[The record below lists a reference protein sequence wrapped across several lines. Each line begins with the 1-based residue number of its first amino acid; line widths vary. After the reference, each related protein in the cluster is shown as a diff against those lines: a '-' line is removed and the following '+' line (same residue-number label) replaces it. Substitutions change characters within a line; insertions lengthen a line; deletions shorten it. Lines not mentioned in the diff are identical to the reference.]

1 MSPLARPLFISQ
13 VLLASFPKMA
23 QAAAVATSA
32 GPSWESIQQK
42 FIGGPYQ
49 GSGGMALHGG
59 SVGVEAFADDQEAIS
74 AIRLFPSV
82 MRSFGGLGPDAT
94 DAQITAKFL
103 PAVKI
108 MLPHGGYFHDTLY
121 NIEVKDDNTIT
132 CTTGDMQLTAP
143 RGGKAWGVPKSGSP
157 VFTTMHVLPDKVEM
171 DLTGVEKWAWLRR
184 TEM

>member
-1 MSPLARPLFISQ
+1 LLISKA
-13 VLLASFPKMA
+13 LLASLPKMA
-23 QAAAVATSA
+23 QTAALATSA
-32 GPSWESIQQK
+32 GPGWTSIQHK

-59 SVGVEAFADDQEAIS
+59 SVGVEAFADDQEAIR
-74 AIRLFPSV
+74 AIRLFPGV

-94 DAQITAKFL
+94 DEQVAAKFL

-121 NIEVKDDNTIT
+121 NIEVKDDKTMT

-143 RGGKAWGVPKSGSP
+143 QPGKAWGVPKRGSP
-157 VFTTMHVLPDKVEM
+157 VFTTMTVLPDKVEM
-171 DLTGVEKWAWLRR
+171 DLTGVEKWAWLRK